1 MREAAEMSGHRRYL
15 YNPLVAALFARLS
28 ATAALLRSAAQPPL
42 PPTVAVCAA
51 GGDGTL
57 HRLLQAYAVLRCA
70 YPQLCKSALVKFY
83 LVPIGRRNS
92 LAAFLA
98 QARPIATSPR
108 ARPDL
113 ALSSP

>member
-1 MREAAEMSGHRRYL
+1 MAPRTGAGLAG
-15 YNPLVAALFARLS
+15 VAACPFAGTGVPM
-28 ATAALLRSAAQPPL
+28 ATGGSPL
-42 PPTVAVCAA
+42 PPTVNVCAA

-98 QARPIATSPR
+98 QARPIATSP
-108 ARPDL
+108 
-113 ALSSP
+113 